1 MATATA
7 LVFNSYCH
15 ECNVDIPLM
24 YFKIMFNIED
34 IVHNTSQA
42 TEYKKNPSFFPSQL
56 FPALEAKTSSALQ
69 KPFFNKARE
78 QEF

>member
-42 TEYKKNPSFFPSQL
+42 TEYKKTKL
-56 FPALEAKTSSALQ
+56 FS
-69 KPFFNKARE
+69 
-78 QEF
+78 